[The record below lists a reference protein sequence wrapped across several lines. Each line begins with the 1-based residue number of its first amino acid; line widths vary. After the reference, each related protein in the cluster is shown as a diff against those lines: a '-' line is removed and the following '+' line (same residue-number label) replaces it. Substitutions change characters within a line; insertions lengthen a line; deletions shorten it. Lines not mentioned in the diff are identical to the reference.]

1 MSQYAQAALNAYQLV
16 AHNSMS
22 PRDAWE
28 AAVAEVTESES
39 ARKKDAQGQRFSLW
53 RIAVI

>member
-39 ARKKDAQGQRFSLW
+39 ARKKG
-53 RIAVI
+53 